1 MPSHTH
7 GYNRFNYYTY
17 STFSPISGS
26 SYNLPCRNGSDTNWY
41 ISDNVGYKG
50 GNQPHNNMPPYITA
64 YCWRRYR

>member
-7 GYNRFNYYTY
+7 GYNRFNYDNWCG
-17 STFSPISGS
+17 FQNLSGRD
-26 SYNLPCRNGSDTNWY
+26 YNFPYRTDYNWTK
-41 ISDNVGYKG
+41 SDNVDFKG